1 MMTKMTNIINSLL
14 QDRDANQ
21 DTSSKSRLILLLFRS
36 TQIIQNLPILFFPLK
51 IASRK
56 LYTIIAEWILGVE
69 LPCET
74 QIGTNLKLLHGIGLV
89 VNGNTIIGKNCILR
103 HCTTI
108 GNKQLGD
115 GSYSTSPVIGNNV
128 DIGSNVVIIGAINI
142 GDNAIIGAGSVV
154 VKDVPANAIVA
165 GNPAKIIRITNVS
178 EECHQYQEL
187 NQLSVSLFK

>member
-1 MMTKMTNIINSLL
+1 MKNIINFLL

-36 TQIIQNLPILFFPLK
+36 TQIIQNLPILFSPLK
-51 IASRK
+51 IISQK
-56 LYTIIAEWILGVE
+56 LYTIITEWILGVE

-74 QIGTNLKLLHGIGLV
+74 QVGENLKLLHGIGLV
-89 VNGNTIIGKNCILR
+89 INGNTVIGRNCILR

-108 GNKQLGD
+108 GNKQLTD

-154 VKDVPANAIVA
+154 VKDVPKGAIVA
-165 GNPAKIIRITNVS
+165 GNPAKIIRTTFL
-178 EECHQYQEL
+178 EECNEYQEL
-187 NQLSVSLFK
+187 NQLNVSLFK